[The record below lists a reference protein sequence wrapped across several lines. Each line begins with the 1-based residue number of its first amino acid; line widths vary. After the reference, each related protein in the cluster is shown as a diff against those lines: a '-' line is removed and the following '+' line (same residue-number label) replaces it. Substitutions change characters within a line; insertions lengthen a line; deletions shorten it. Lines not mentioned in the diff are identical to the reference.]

1 MKAFADLYTALDET
15 NKTGAKVSALRRY
28 FENAPAADAAWAVYF
43 LIGRKPRQVVPT
55 RKLRDWSAEL
65 AGIPEWLFDESYH
78 AIGDLAE
85 TIALILPAP
94 AQSTDQ
100 PLRYWVEESLL
111 PLRDLPEAEQKQSL
125 IDAWQQM
132 DQRQRIVWNKLIT
145 GAFRVGVS
153 QALVMRALAEIS
165 GLQAPLIAHRLMGEW
180 LPTADFYARLRGV
193 ETADADETKI
203 SRPYPFFLAHPLT
216 GSPEELGD
224 INLWQAEWK
233 WDGIRCQLIRRASQ
247 TFLWTRGEEL
257 VTERY
262 PEVAVAGS
270 RLPDGTVIDDEILAW
285 KNSVLRFGE
294 LQRRI
299 GRKTLGKKLLQ
310 EVPVVLLAYDLLEYG
325 GEDVRARPLRWRR
338 EQLAQLIAAITL
350 RPSDESRGALAVAA
364 SAAPTVAHEEQ
375 VAASG
380 DPPIASPSEE
390 RVVARSEAPLQLAP
404 ILRARSWQERT
415 ALWQESRSRQV

>member
-15 NKTGAKVSALRRY
+15 NKTGAKVSALRHY

-100 PLRYWVEESLL
+100 PLRYWVEEGLL
-111 PLRDLPEAEQKQSL
+111 PLRELPEAGQKRSL

-132 DQRQRIVWNKLIT
+132 DQRQRYVWNKLIT

-180 LPTADFYARLRGV
+180 LPTAEFYARLRGV
-193 ETADADETKI
+193 ETADVDETKI
-203 SRPYPFFLAHPLT
+203 SRPYPFFLAHPLA
-216 GSPEELGD
+216 GSPEQLGD
-224 INLWQAEWK
+224 IDLWQAEWK

-262 PEVAVAGS
+262 PEVAVAGR
-270 RLPDGTVIDDEILAW
+270 RLPDGTVIDGEILAW
-285 KNSVLRFGE
+285 KNGVLRFGE

-310 EVPVVLLAYDLLEYG
+310 DVPVVLLAYDLLEYG

-338 EQLAQLIAAITL
+338 EQLAELIAAITS
-350 RPSDESRGALAVAA
+350 RQSDESGDAPAVAA
-364 SAAPTVAHEEQ
+364 SAAPTVAHEQ
-375 VAASG
+375 QAAASG
-380 DPPIASPSEE
+380 DPPIASSSEE
-390 RVVARSEAPLQLAP
+390 RV
-404 ILRARSWQERT
+404 
-415 ALWQESRSRQV
+415 